1 MVGSSRAGKRFSFP
15 LSLLP
20 SKLCTGYYRD
30 LFTKCSFC
38 LFLSS
43 PLCPLSLHFSLQFS
57 AAPSNSVCLL
67 MYWLM
72 PSSACHLYF
81 FLSLLPA
88 VSMPDC
94 THNTHL
100 HTRTWIIWKYDC
112 VWYWTA
118 VCVRHKWWMSFLI
131 KGVKEIYFS
140 SYVILMLCNF
150 KIGTDPLWYKY
161 YIYAF
166 SWHESSSSDSGVL
179 LWQAIFHLKK
189 FWNLF

>member
-1 MVGSSRAGKRFSFP
+1 MGSSRAGKRFSFP
-15 LSLLP
+15 LSLPP

-38 LFLSS
+38 
-43 PLCPLSLHFSLQFS
+43 LCPLSLHFSLQFS

-112 VWYWTA
+112 VWYWMA

-140 SYVILMLCNF
+140 SYVILMLCN
-150 KIGTDPLWYKY
+150 
-161 YIYAF
+161 
-166 SWHESSSSDSGVL
+166 L